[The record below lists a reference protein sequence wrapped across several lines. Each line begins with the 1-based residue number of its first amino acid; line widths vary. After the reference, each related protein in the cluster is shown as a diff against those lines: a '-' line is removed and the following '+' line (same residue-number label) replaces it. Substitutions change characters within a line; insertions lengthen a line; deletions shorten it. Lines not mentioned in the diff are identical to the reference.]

1 MSKNSKPLI
10 RLEGIQQA
18 FQNRVILDVNQL
30 EIEQGKLTLLSGAN
44 GTGKTNS
51 TQAKKASAEQ
61 ITTLETCAQAKKHE
75 PSP

>member
-44 GTGKTNS
+44 GAGKTS
-51 TQAKKASAEQ
+51 LMRVMAGLTKPDPVSY
-61 ITTLETCAQAKKHE
+61 THLTLPT
-75 PSP
+75 S